1 MARPSDG
8 ITESARLAMTPDEA
22 QMAADIAAQLGM
34 SRNRAIRWAL
44 RYAWQHATSTTDHR
58 SCTGTHPCASA
69 TRGLTAPAGRQ
80 RAALQGQT
88 TITHQATMG
97 DET

>member
-22 QMAADIAAQLGM
+22 QMAADIAAHLGT
-34 SRNRAIRWAL
+34 SRNRAIRWAI
-44 RYAWQHATSTTDHR
+44 RYAWQHATSTTDHTV
-58 SCTGTHPCASA
+58 CTGTHPCASA

-80 RAALQGQT
+80 RAAQAGQIS
-88 TITHQATMG
+88 ITHEATLG
-97 DET
+97 ETT